1 MKWLHTLR
9 MAVLC
14 GVASA
19 ALSDAN
25 ATDFVQDVRPILQA
39 HCHRCHG
46 DTAEK
51 AGLRL
56 DVKAAAFRG
65 GDGYGPAIIAGNAA
79 DSPLIQLVTSTDRN
93 ERMPPEGDGLSA
105 AEIATLRK
113 WIDDGAAWPDG
124 IDTATLV
131 DKRDHWSFKPL
142 IVASGNE
149 SLDSFV
155 DAGLAKAGVTPA
167 PDADRRTLIRRLF
180 LVIHGLPPTPEQVD
194 TFIADPDP
202 AAYERL
208 VDDVLASPR
217 YGERMAQHWLDT
229 IGWGETHGFEIN
241 TLRKT
246 AWPYRDYVIEAFN
259 ADKPYERFILEQL
272 AGDTVGENR
281 ATAFLLAKPM
291 LLPGQIGKDKESI
304 DRARQDEL
312 NDMATTP
319 AGAFL
324 GVTLGCARCH
334 DHKFDPISQTD
345 YYAMQAVFAGVKNAE
360 RPIHD
365 GDADG
370 KPALVYA
377 GSFTTAEPIRRL
389 ARGDVLQPR
398 EPVSPGGIRDLGPP
412 LAMPDATPEQERRVA
427 VVRWLADPQ
436 HPLTARV
443 MVNRLWQWVFGEG
456 IVSTPSDFGRQGSRP
471 SHPEL
476 LDWLAADFLA
486 HGGSVKH
493 TIRMLLLSKAFRRD
507 SQPLASGLAIDSN
520 NRLLWRYAPR
530 RLDAEAIHDQM
541 LSLAGTLDLTMGGP
555 GYSGFKPDDNY
566 VAIYEPKQ
574 TWARADWRRMIY
586 MTRIRVAKDA
596 VFGVFDCPDFVQDHP
611 RRFRSTTP
619 LQSLSLLNS
628 PFVVEQA
635 TFLAERIAREAS
647 ESPADQVR
655 HLFRLAFHRTP
666 SAKESEDCLAL
677 ASEHGMVA
685 VCRMLLNT
693 NELLFIQ

>member
-1 MKWLHTLR
+1 MSRLGRLTVSVFC
-9 MAVLC
+9 MAAGFGNTRAESV
-14 GVASA
+14 
-19 ALSDAN
+19 
-25 ATDFVQDVRPILQA
+25 DFVRDVRPILQR

-46 DTAEK
+46 EAAEK
-51 AGLRL
+51 SGLRL

-65 GDGYGPAIIAGNAA
+65 GDGYGPAIVVGKAA
-79 DSPLIQLVTSTDRN
+79 DSPLIQLVTSTDRS

-113 WIDDGAAWPDG
+113 WIDAGAAWPDG
-124 IDTATLV
+124 IDTAKLV

-142 IVASGNE
+142 AVAPGDHSI
-149 SLDSFV
+149 DSFV
-155 DAGLAKAGVTPA
+155 DAGLAKEALTPA
-167 PDADRRTLIRRLF
+167 PEADRRTLVRRLF
-180 LVIHGLPPTPEQVD
+180 LVLHGLPPTPEQVD
-194 TFIADPDP
+194 DFLADPDP

-241 TLRKT
+241 TVRKT

-259 ADKPYERFILEQL
+259 ADKPYDRFILEQL

-291 LLPGQIGKDKESI
+291 LLPAQIGKDKESI

-312 NDMATTP
+312 NDMATTT

-324 GVTLGCARCH
+324 GMTLGCARCH

-345 YYAMQAVFAGVKNAE
+345 YYAIQAVFAGVKNAE

-365 GDADG
+365 GDADD
-370 KPALVYA
+370 KPALVYS
-377 GSFTTAEPIRRL
+377 GSFATAEPIRKL
-389 ARGDVLQPR
+389 GRGDVLQPR
-398 EPVSPGGIRDLGPP
+398 EPVPPGGIRDLGPSLS
-412 LAMPDATPEQERRVA
+412 LADATPERDRRVA
-427 VVRWLADPQ
+427 LARWLADPQ

-443 MVNRLWQWVFGEG
+443 VVNRLWQWVFGEG
-456 IVSTPSDFGRQGSRP
+456 IVGTPSDFGRQGSRP

-486 HGGSVKH
+486 HGGSTKH

-507 SQPLASGLAIDSN
+507 SRPLSRALTIDSDN
-520 NRLLWRYAPR
+520 HLLWRYAPR

-541 LSLAGTLDLTMGGP
+541 LWLAGTLDLTMGGP
-555 GYSGFKPDDNY
+555 GYSGFKPEGGG
-566 VAIYEPKQ
+566 VAVYEPKQ
-574 TWARADWRRMIY
+574 SWGRPDWRRMIY

-596 VFGVFDCPDFVQDHP
+596 VFGVFDCPDFVQDQP
-611 RRFRSTTP
+611 RRLRSTTA

-635 TFLAERIAREAS
+635 TFLAERIARES
-647 ESPADQVR
+647 SGSPADQVR
-655 HLFRLAFHRTP
+655 RLFRLAFQRPPTED
-666 SAKESEDCLAL
+666 ESLACVAL
-677 ASEHGMVA
+677 AAEHGMPA

-693 NELLFIQ
+693 NELLFIH